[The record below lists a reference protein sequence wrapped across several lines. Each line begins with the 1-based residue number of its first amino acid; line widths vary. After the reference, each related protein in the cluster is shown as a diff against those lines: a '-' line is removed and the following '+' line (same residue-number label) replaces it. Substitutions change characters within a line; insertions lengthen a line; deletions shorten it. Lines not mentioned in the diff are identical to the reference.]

1 MGTIKQHQN
10 CIEILEK
17 IQSEKMTKRH
27 LTESY
32 FNVKKHF
39 PHLADKYI
47 KQISEITNNINKLQ
61 KDYKLCLK
69 LLTNK

>member
-1 MGTIKQHQN
+1 MGTIDQHQN

-17 IQSEKMTKRH
+17 IQSEEMTKRH

-39 PHLADKYI
+39 PDLADKYVKRI
-47 KQISEITNNINKLQ
+47 IEITENINKLN
-61 KDYKLCLK
+61 KEYKSCLR
-69 LLTNK
+69 LLINK

>member
-1 MGTIKQHQN
+1 MDTIDQHQN

-17 IQSEKMTKRH
+17 IQSEEMTKRH

-32 FNVKKHF
+32 FNVKNHF
-39 PHLADKYI
+39 PDLADKYI
-47 KQISEITNNINKLQ
+47 SQINEITEIIYKLQ
-61 KDYKLCLK
+61 KNYKSCLR